1 MSRIYFN
8 PLVARFIGGKKVVAI
23 SLIICGVLSNCLAIF
38 LSLSIGTYYETLS
51 HHHSNKGRILHLFH
65 ISLPHKRQYFFVVFL
80 LLILAATL
88 FQFLFRFG
96 CQRVALDF
104 TFWLRKKLFR
114 HHVRMKIEEFSKKT
128 IGAYLLRYSG
138 DLRSAQSY
146 LEKGIFQFGSDVFF
160 IALGILVLFQ
170 LHLQASVYVVSGF
183 VAGFS
188 LMQYLSLQIK
198 KLDDQRTDMLA
209 SNLSYIHESLHS
221 LETIKTWNKEYSA
234 ISRFKKK
241 TDSLHRVSVQA
252 AFWKSLHHVLPFA
265 IMFLLLLTVFFTH
278 AKTPGE
284 KGSSFIPYI
293 LLLLALFP
301 AIKRTMR
308 VTAIWKSGV
317 TGLKKIELILGLPLE
332 NEQRLED
339 YKAHEGKVEFQNVS
353 FSYEGENQVIS
364 DMSCTWEVGKMNYL
378 DGKGKTALL
387 KLLIGL
393 YQPSAGVILLDG
405 ADLRSL
411 SLKSIRQHIAFCSD
425 HTLLHGNTVF
435 KCLFLDK
442 SHIYDEVQNCLR
454 LLQFSRADEGSAFNL
469 HDRIGKGGRLLS
481 QSDSQKLKVART
493 LLSRKKVLVFDGII
507 EHLEPA
513 VQQALITYLE
523 TIKKE
528 KTVILTAKSIERFIN
543 AERPMYEDRIVHK
556 YKQAN

>member
-1 MSRIYFN
+1 MNRIYLH
-8 PLVARFIGGKKVVAI
+8 PLVARFLGEKKAVAI

-51 HHHSNKGRILHLFH
+51 HHHSNKGRILHLLH
-65 ISLPHKRQYFFVVFL
+65 ISLPHKRHYFLMVFL

-88 FQFLFRFG
+88 FQFLFRLG
-96 CQRVALDF
+96 SQRVALDF
-104 TFWLRKKLFR
+104 SFWLRKKLFR
-114 HHVRMKIEEFSKKT
+114 HHVRMKMEEFSKKS
-128 IGAYLLRYSG
+128 IGSYLLRYSG

-170 LHLQASVYVVSGF
+170 LHLLASVYVVSGF
-183 VAGFS
+183 IAGFS
-188 LMQYLSLQIK
+188 LMQYLSLQIRK
-198 KLDDQRTDMLA
+198 MDDQRTDMLA

-221 LETIKTWNKEYSA
+221 LETIKTWNKENSV
-234 ISRFKKK
+234 ISRFKEK

-252 AFWKSLHHVLPFA
+252 AFWKSLHYVLPFA

-278 AKTPGE
+278 AQTPGE

-293 LLLLALFP
+293 LLLLLLFP

-308 VTAIWKSGV
+308 VSATWKSGIN
-317 TGLKKIELILGLPLE
+317 GLKKVESILGQPLE
-332 NEQRLED
+332 NEQKLED
-339 YKAHEGKVEFQNVS
+339 YKVQEGKVEFQNVS
-353 FSYEGENQVIS
+353 FSYGGKKQIIN
-364 DMSCTWEVGKMNYL
+364 DMSCTWETGKINYL
-378 DGKGKTALL
+378 EGKGKTTIL
-387 KLLIGL
+387 KLLVGL

-411 SLKSIRQHIAFCSD
+411 SLKSIRQQIAFCSD
-425 HTLLHGNTVF
+425 HTLLHGTTVF

-442 SHIYDEVQNCLR
+442 SYHPEEVQHCLR
-454 LLQFSRADEGSAFNL
+454 LLQFSRADERGEFNL

-481 QSDSQKLKVART
+481 QSDAQKLKIART

-513 VQQALITYLE
+513 VQQAVIAYLE
-523 TIKKE
+523 TLKKE
-528 KTVILTAKSIERFIN
+528 KTVILTAKSVERLID
-543 AERPMYEDRIVHK
+543 AERPMNEEKIVHK
-556 YKQAN
+556 YKQSN

>member
-1 MSRIYFN
+1 MYRIYFN
-8 PLVARFIGGKKVVAI
+8 PLVARFLSGKKVVAI
-23 SLIICGVLSNCLAIF
+23 SLIVCGVLSNCLAIF
-38 LSLSIGTYYETLS
+38 LSLSIGTYYETIS

-65 ISLPHKRQYFFVVFL
+65 ISLPHKRHYFFVVFL
-80 LLILAATL
+80 LLILAATI

-96 CQRVALDF
+96 CQHVALDF
-104 TFWLRKKLFR
+104 SFWLRKKLFR
-114 HHVRMKIEEFSKKT
+114 HHVRMKIEEFSKKS
-128 IGAYLLRYSG
+128 IGSYLLRYSG

-160 IALGILVLFQ
+160 IALGIFVLFQ
-170 LHLQASVYVVSGF
+170 LHRQASVYVVSGF

-209 SNLSYIHESLHS
+209 SNLCYIHESFHS
-221 LETIKTWNKEYSA
+221 LETIKTWNKEYSV
-234 ISRFKKK
+234 ISRFKEK

-252 AFWKSLHHVLPFA
+252 ACWKSLHYVLPFA

-278 AKTPGE
+278 ANTPGE

-293 LLLLALFP
+293 LLLLLLFP
-301 AIKRTMR
+301 AIKRIMR

-317 TGLKKIELILGLPLE
+317 TGMKKIELILGQPLE
-332 NEQRLED
+332 NEQRMED
-339 YKAHEGKVEFQNVS
+339 YKAHEGKVEFRNVS
-353 FSYEGENQVIS
+353 FSYEGENQVIT
-364 DMSCTWEVGKMNYL
+364 DMSCTWEAGKMNYL
-378 DGKGKTALL
+378 DGKGKTTIL

-411 SLKSIRQHIAFCSD
+411 SLKSIRQQIAFCSD

-442 SHIYDEVQNCLR
+442 SHIYEEVQHCLR
-454 LLQFSRADEGSAFNL
+454 LLQFSKADEGGAFNL
-469 HDRIGKGGRLLS
+469 RYRIGKGGKLLS

-493 LLSRKKVLVFDGII
+493 LLSRKKVWVFDGII
-507 EHLEPA
+507 ERLEPA
-513 VQQALITYLE
+513 VQQAVIAYLD
-523 TIKKE
+523 TIKNE
-528 KTVILTAKSIERFIN
+528 KTVILTAKSIERPIN
-543 AERPMYEDRIVHK
+543 AERSMYEDRIVHR